1 MDSFNLGANDWIRF
15 RGGCVA
21 RPEHAGG
28 SGEDREVKL
37 KLKAFN
43 GVQDDL
49 SDLIWSYRRRLR
61 DATWQLA
68 SIAADTTYSTGLLPT
83 GR

>member
-1 MDSFNLGANDWIRF
+1 ML
-15 RGGCVA
+15 
-21 RPEHAGG
+21 AGG

-61 DATWQLA
+61 DATIWQA
-68 SIAADTTYSTGLLPT
+68 LLLIPRTVLGYCQPAGECREPLYLRT
-83 GR
+83 GRWPPAGE